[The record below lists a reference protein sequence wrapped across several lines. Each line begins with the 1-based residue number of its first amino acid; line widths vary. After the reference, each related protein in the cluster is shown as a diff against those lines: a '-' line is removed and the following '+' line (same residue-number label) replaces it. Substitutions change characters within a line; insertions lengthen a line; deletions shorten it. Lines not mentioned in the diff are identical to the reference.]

1 MLKLITGDMKML
13 EKLTTEQRNP
23 ETMDLD
29 ELSTLEIIKKMNEED
44 NKVIAAVNK
53 ELPAIAKIIDEVTLC
68 LKKGG
73 RLIYM
78 GAGTSG
84 RIGLLDAVECPPTF
98 GMDPS
103 RVIGILAGNNK
114 DHAKE
119 EAEDDP
125 ELAKNDLQKINLSAN
140 DIVIGL
146 AASGRTP
153 YVIGGLDYANMMGA
167 QTAAIACN
175 KNAAI
180 SKHAKLFV
188 EVDNGPEVLS
198 GSTRLKA
205 GTAQK
210 MICNMISTASM
221 VNLGKV
227 YENLMVDVDVSN
239 KKLYHR
245 WIGIVMSATGCD
257 RAAAEAMYELSEH
270 SAKAAICML
279 KLNCPLNKA
288 KELLEENEGSIKK
301 ALGSLEK

>member
-1 MLKLITGDMKML
+1 MDMLD
-13 EKLTTEQRNP
+13 KLTTEQRNP

-29 ELSTLEIIKKMNEED
+29 ELSTVEIIKKMNEED

-53 ELPAIAKIIDEVTLC
+53 ELPAIAKIIDEVALC

-103 RVIGILAGNNK
+103 RVIGLLAGNDK
-114 DHAKE
+114 DQAKE
-119 EAEDDP
+119 EAEDDAD
-125 ELAKNDLQKINLSAN
+125 LGKKDLQQIELSSK

-153 YVIGGLDYANMMGA
+153 YVIGGLDYANMVGA
-167 QTAAIACN
+167 KTAAIACN
-175 KNAAI
+175 KNAEI

-205 GTAQK
+205 GTSQK

-221 VNLGKV
+221 IKLGKV

-239 KKLYHR
+239 EKLYHR

-257 RAAAEAMYELSEH
+257 QKTAEAMYELSEH

-279 KLNCPLNKA
+279 KLNCNLDKA
-288 KELLEENEGSIKK
+288 KELLEHNDGSIKK
-301 ALGSLEK
+301 ALGILEK

>member
-1 MLKLITGDMKML
+1 MDILD
-13 EKLTTEQRNP
+13 KLTTEQRNP

-29 ELSTLEIIKKMNEED
+29 ELSTVEIIKKMNEED

-103 RVIGILAGNNK
+103 RVIGLLAGNDK
-114 DHAKE
+114 DQAKE
-119 EAEDDP
+119 EAEDDTD
-125 ELAKNDLQKINLSAN
+125 LGKKDLQQIELSSK

-153 YVIGGLDYANMMGA
+153 YVIGGLDYANMVGA

-175 KNAAI
+175 KNAEI

-205 GTAQK
+205 GTSQK

-221 VNLGKV
+221 IKLGKV

-239 KKLYHR
+239 EKLYHR

-257 RAAAEAMYELSEH
+257 HKTAEAMYELSEH

-279 KLNCPLNKA
+279 KLNCNLDKA
-288 KELLEENEGSIKK
+288 KELLEHNDGSIKK
-301 ALGSLEK
+301 ALGILEK